1 MKISLKRVKEIIREE
16 LIREKLNFGKVM
28 DKYNKRIV
36 DNALALAKQH
46 AIKDKHRGS
55 KQTPKLIAIK
65 TINRMKE
72 YRNKTKG
79 DLKNLFQKTISKLEK
94 QYKRIKEGKLSEDY
108 KNNEWEVYLKDEK
121 GREKIVKKA
130 KSKRAATIL
139 YNRIIKS
146 DDYYEVGMRA
156 IKEGKLTE
164 GRRETIEIPLRQK
177 TKVSKILKKLR
188 LKPGKDWTTRF
199 GGRTHFI
206 LDMEEKYF
214 NKTLE
219 QLIKNKIKVRG

>member
-1 MKISLKRVKEIIREE
+1 MKISLQRIREIIREE
-16 LIREKLNFGKVM
+16 LISEKLDFAKVVN
-28 DKYNKRIV
+28 KYNKNIV

-94 QYKRIKEGKLSEDY
+94 QYKRIKEGKL
-108 KNNEWEVYLKDEK
+108 K
-121 GREKIVKKA
+121 
-130 KSKRAATIL
+130 
-139 YNRIIKS
+139 
-146 DDYYEVGMRA
+146 
-156 IKEGKLTE
+156 E
-164 GRRETIEIPLRQK
+164 GRRETVEIPLRQK
-177 TKVSKILKKLR
+177 SKVSKILKKLR